1 MLNRVDKNEK
11 RQKRHLRSR
20 RYIIGT
26 AEKPRLNVYRSLSN
40 IYAQVI
46 NDETGETIAAASTV
60 EKDLKENYGGN
71 IEAAKAVGK
80 VIPELNGKLTG
91 MSMRV
96 PTLDVSVVDLTVNLA
111 KPATYDEIC
120 AAMKK
125 ASEGELKGILGYTE
139 EDVVSSDFLGCALTS
154 IFDAIAGM
162 ALTDTFVKV
171 FSWYDIVIGYSNKVL
186 NLIAV
191 MNDYNSKH

>member
-80 VIPELNGKLTG
+80 AIAEKA
-91 MSMRV
+91 
-96 PTLDVSVVDLTVNLA
+96 LA
-111 KPATYDEIC
+111 KGVKEVVFDRGVDQGAGQTMQRTAFFFIVRTFNGDYTIVHGQLHVFIDL
-120 AAMKK
+120 
-125 ASEGELKGILGYTE
+125 AS
-139 EDVVSSDFLGCALTS
+139 
-154 IFDAIAGM
+154 
-162 ALTDTFVKV
+162 
-171 FSWYDIVIGYSNKVL
+171 
-186 NLIAV
+186 
-191 MNDYNSKH
+191 